1 MLGLLNPVHFALA
14 GVVALIGLIPAV
26 IGSIRAN
33 VRKKR

>member
-14 GVVALIGLIPAV
+14 GLLALVGLIPAV
-26 IGSIRAN
+26 IGSIKAN